1 MYVTYPHPGDKEIKQ
16 NYFEEVDKNVLVL
29 AELLSSSVYDSTFV
43 ENLTKNLFSF
53 CNTVGLF

>member
-29 AELLSSSVYDSTFV
+29 AELLSSIS
-43 ENLTKNLFSF
+43 L
-53 CNTVGLF
+53 

>member
-1 MYVTYPHPGDKEIKQ
+1 MYVTYPHPVDKEIKQ
-16 NYFEEVDKNVLVL
+16 NFFEEVDKKVLVL

-53 CNTVGLF
+53 CNAKGLY